1 MALAWSNA
9 LHQRL
14 RAENQNNL
22 LANTAG
28 SFNVKLRR
36 QRKNISMSRG
46 HARPKH
52 TMPAINPFNLAKAS
66 AQQLSAAVRPRAM
79 APQRWL
85 LLAALV
91 AAGCSAAANASPAAQ
106 AVQSYLQAR
115 VDANTDMLSTLSC
128 KDWEAEAVAE
138 GESFSGLKAKLEQAA
153 CKETATADGFT
164 IVSCTGKIATTYNGE
179 VREWPLEARNF
190 RVQAQAGEW
199 LVCGYAA
206 K

>member
-1 MALAWSNA
+1 MC
-9 LHQRL
+9 
-14 RAENQNNL
+14 
-22 LANTAG
+22 
-28 SFNVKLRR
+28 
-36 QRKNISMSRG
+36 RG

-52 TMPAINPFNLAKAS
+52 TMTAINPINLAKAS
-66 AQQLSAAVRPRAM
+66 AHQLSAAVRSRAM

-85 LLAALV
+85 LLAALAALV

-190 RVQAQAGEW
+190 RVQSQAGEW